1 MSTTD
6 ALDELRFLTVRE
18 LAVYLRIS
26 LRKAY
31 DLVESGEVP
40 AARVGGQFRIPRA
53 ELDQRLAD
61 SMKRPAAVP

>member
-6 ALDELRFLTVRE
+6 SLDELRFLTVRE

-31 DLVESGEVP
+31 ALVESGEVP

-53 ELDQRLAD
+53 ELDERLAATV
-61 SMKRPAAVP
+61 KRPA